1 MALVIVLDD
10 GIAPSKSTCAHEGA
24 VRGAVLWPRIPARA
38 ACGIRRQTV
47 QVPPDRPIFHEKNCV
62 RRSFA
67 DPGTGAEGRNVLV
80 ITYEYFAIAE
90 SS

>member
-47 QVPPDRPIFHEKNCV
+47 QVTPDRPIF
-62 RRSFA
+62 RLFA

-80 ITYEYFAIAE
+80 ITYEYFAAAE